1 MSATK
6 QIRHNVRFNAKP
18 RAIYDALMV
27 SKKHSA
33 FTGAPAK
40 IDPKVGGRISTWG
53 PHIRGINIELIKN
66 KRIVQ
71 AWRAQNWPKGHY
83 SIATFELGPIKSGT
97 HLIFT
102 HVGIPAKNAN
112 GINQGWKPHYWQPLK
127 NLLEEMKRV

>member
-40 IDPKVGGRISTWG
+40 IDPKVGGRISAWG
-53 PHIRGINIELIKN
+53 PHIRGINVELIKN

-71 AWRAQNWPKGHY
+71 AWTAQNWPKGLY
-83 SIATFELGPIKSGT
+83 SIATFELRRIKSGMR
-97 HLIFT
+97 LIFT

-112 GINQGWKPHYWQPLK
+112 SINQGWKTHYWQPLMKTLEK
-127 NLLEEMKRV
+127 NKRS